1 MTNYTWGSDG
11 VARGNYAGIN
21 IWCICGIPEGV
32 VLPVKDSKKTNK
44 KQRAD
49 IVNQIKDKCVWS
61 LGSVTSK
68 EIDFYGISYAESI
81 ALSRAYNLIKDKHNI
96 DNLYGDLG
104 LPKLFTQNLLLF
116 FKYQRIKDADDSIPA
131 VSAASILAKYALD
144 LYWERVHEHYPEY
157 DFINNAGYG
166 VKAKEVI
173 WKYGLI
179 KGIHRESY
187 KPCKEYLYEK
197 SN

>member
-32 VLPVKDSKKTNK
+32 VLSVKDSKKTNK

-49 IVNQIKDKCVWS
+49 IVNQIKDRCIWS
-61 LGSVTSK
+61 LGSATS
-68 EIDFYGISYAESI
+68 E
-81 ALSRAYNLIKDKHNI
+81 RI
-96 DNLYGDLG
+96 DNLGIQMAEGYSLYKACILLEQSYSIENIYGDLG
-104 LPKLFTQNLLLF
+104 MPKLGYSTL
-116 FKYQRIKDADDSIPA
+116 KYIRLKDADDSIPA

-166 VKAKEVI
+166 VKAKEAI
-173 WKYGLI
+173 QKYGLI
-179 KGIHRESY
+179 EGIHRKSY
-187 KPCKEYLYEK
+187 RPCKEYL
-197 SN
+197 